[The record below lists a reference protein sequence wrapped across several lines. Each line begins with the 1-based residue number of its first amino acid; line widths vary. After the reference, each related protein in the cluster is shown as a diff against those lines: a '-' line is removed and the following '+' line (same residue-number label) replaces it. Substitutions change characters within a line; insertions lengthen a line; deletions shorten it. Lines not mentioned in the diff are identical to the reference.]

1 MTKAAEQ
8 NKTSVMEHLCES
20 RMEAA
25 KVFPHCGADGAAY
38 IKRYQG
44 VKLSPES
51 VRALK
56 RG

>member
-1 MTKAAEQ
+1 MTKAAEKEQ
-8 NKTSVMEHLCES
+8 TTVLEHLCGS

-25 KVFPHCGADGAAY
+25 KIFPHCGADAAAY
-38 IKRYQG
+38 IGRYQG